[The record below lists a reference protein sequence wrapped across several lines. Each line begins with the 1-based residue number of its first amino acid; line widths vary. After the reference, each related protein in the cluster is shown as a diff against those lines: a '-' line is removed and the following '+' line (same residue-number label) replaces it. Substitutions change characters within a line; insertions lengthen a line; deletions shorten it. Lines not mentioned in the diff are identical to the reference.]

1 MTTQSAEN
9 VSPCTHCPHSQNDLE
24 RQETVMTDSTAEILR
39 LIRAAEVQAMYKAE
53 RADYLRRHGRKML
66 NGRKQ

>member
-1 MTTQSAEN
+1 
-9 VSPCTHCPHSQNDLE
+9 
-24 RQETVMTDSTAEILR
+24 MTDSTAEILR